1 MKKKIVIM
9 CFPLAVFTVSFFI
22 LVLGVVSGG
31 NETKVAGDLGS
42 GCSVITGSYN
52 ADLVDSVLKDAGAF
66 AGQRTAFEY
75 VGKKY
80 NVDPILLIAISLHET
95 GWGKSAAVINHNNP
109 SGQMKGSTII
119 HFATLE
125 EGLDMTGQTLN
136 NLWNERGLNTIEKL
150 SSAYAP
156 IGAANDPTG
165 LNVYWVPTVTSM
177 IEQLGGL
184 SGGVT
189 GGGCTST
196 IQVSSAGLDHLQS
209 LLGRSIGNGQCYALS
224 AEYSGFMGGAG
235 LGAGTSYGLSHVI
248 GSTESASDIGSA
260 YNWSALSWT
269 VIKHPTYDQLVP
281 GAIINWSRGG
291 QVASWS
297 ASAVWGH
304 TGVIHGLSNGNIL
317 TYEQNTEKGQIV
329 ATFER
334 PYNGPNSIASIV
346 IPPDTK

>member
-9 CFPLAVFTVSFFI
+9 CFPIAIFIGSFSI

-31 NETKVAGDLGS
+31 NETKIAGDLGS

-66 AGQRTAFEY
+66 SGQREAFEH

-80 NVDPILLIAISLHET
+80 NIDPILIMAISIHET
-95 GWGKSAAVINHNNP
+95 GWGKSAAVMNHNNP
-109 SGQMKGSTII
+109 SGQMIGSTII
-119 HFATLE
+119 HFDTLE
-125 EGLDMTGQTLN
+125 EGLDMTGKTLN

-150 SSAYAP
+150 GSAYAP

-165 LNVYWVPTVTSM
+165 LNTYWVPTVTNM
-177 IEQLGGL
+177 IEKLGGL
-184 SGGVT
+184 SGGYSGNCNPVV
-189 GGGCTST
+189 
-196 IQVSSAGLDHLQS
+196 QVSSAGLDHLQT
-209 LLGRSIGNGQCYALS
+209 LMGKSIGNGQCYALS

-235 LGAGTSYGLSHVI
+235 LGAGTSYGLTQVI
-248 GSTESASDIGSA
+248 GPTESASDIGIA
-260 YNWSALSWT
+260 YNWSALGWT
-269 VIKHPTYDQLVP
+269 VIKNPSYDQLVP

-304 TGVIHGLSNGNIL
+304 TGVIRGLSNGNIL

-346 IPPDTK
+346 IPPDNK